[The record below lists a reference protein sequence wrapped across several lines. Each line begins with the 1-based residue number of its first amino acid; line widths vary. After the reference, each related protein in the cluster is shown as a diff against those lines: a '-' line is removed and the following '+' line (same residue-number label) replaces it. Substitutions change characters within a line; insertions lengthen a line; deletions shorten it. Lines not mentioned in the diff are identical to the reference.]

1 MDQSSHWHIT
11 GQGFAGAVLT
21 AGLTLFGVLW
31 QQNMQAERENHLR
44 FLEGALT
51 TAQETS
57 RLLNDG
63 HNELAKLV
71 DASGDKGW
79 KEISKSSWKDY
90 WAFHQQWREQLI
102 AEHFKLVRYFGK
114 HMADQLIHIDEID
127 LHPIKDSGSSHPC
140 EPVGGKND
148 LDIEKLSSM
157 TECTIRIAAVEQ
169 DIVDQDFRDKK
180 TGEIMDGIQEH
191 WKLENSESQLLDDYD
206 KSTVRYLRA
215 LDGILTQL
223 GEPQVT
229 ILTSNSHT

>member
-11 GQGFAGAVLT
+11 GQGFAGAILT
-21 AGLTLFGVLW
+21 AGLTLLGVIW
-31 QQNMQAERENHLR
+31 QQDQQAARENHLR
-44 FLEGALT
+44 FLDAAQT

-79 KEISKSSWKDY
+79 KEISKSSWSDY

-127 LHPIKDSGSSHPC
+127 LHPIKDLASPYPC
-140 EPVGGKND
+140 KPPGGKDD
-148 LDIEKLSSM
+148 LDIEKLSFV
-157 TECTIRIAAVEQ
+157 TECTIRMAAVEQ
-169 DIVDQDFRDKK
+169 DIVDEDVDNKK

-191 WKLENSESQLLDDYD
+191 WKLENSESQLLDEYD

-215 LDGILTQL
+215 LDDMLTQL

-229 ILTSNSHT
+229 ILTSNPRT

>member
-11 GQGFAGAVLT
+11 GQGFAGAILT
-21 AGLTLFGVLW
+21 AGLTLLGVMW
-31 QQNMQAERENHLR
+31 QQDQQASRENHLR
-44 FLEGALT
+44 FLDGALT

-79 KEISKSSWKDY
+79 KEISQSSWRDY
-90 WAFHQQWREQLI
+90 RAFHRQWREQLI

-114 HMADQLIHIDEID
+114 HMADQLIHLDEID
-127 LHPIKDSGSSHPC
+127 LHPIKDSGSRYPC
-140 EPVGGKND
+140 ETAGGKD
-148 LDIEKLSSM
+148 DFDIEKLSFV
-157 TECTIRIAAVEQ
+157 TECTIRMSAVEQ
-169 DIVDQDFRDKK
+169 DIVDQDVHDRKAD
-180 TGEIMDGIQEH
+180 EIMDAIQEH
-191 WKLENSESQLLDDYD
+191 WKLENSEPQLLDDYD

-215 LDGILTQL
+215 LDEVLTQL

-229 ILTSNSHT
+229 IVTPNSHT